1 MRSCERPL
9 KRSARDAL
17 PSSVSKLY
25 SLSIRTQ
32 GSSCR
37 RCASSSL
44 RRVTAFS
51 CSRNA
56 SRSASH
62 SSRVPIFW
70 LFIASSSLCLQQV
83 AVARATDYVGH
94 RRRESNA
101 DVHPVHLPHRDD
113 LGCGG
118 EPEGRRRRDYRRG
131 CRNARPRDCDSLA
144 QSHGGFLPSF
154 LDELLQTVE
163 RFVPSLRDVLEIGSC
178 RFHLFQLELPDAL
191 AATPYIRDQTS
202 RGKHV
207 QVLGDGLTRDGRSG
221 GQPGD
226 RERAIGA

>member
-9 KRSARDAL
+9 KRSARDAM

-44 RRVTAFS
+44 RRVSAFS
-51 CSRNA
+51 SSSNSSRA
-56 SRSASH
+56 ASH

-101 DVHPVHLPHRDD
+101 HVHPVHLPHRDD

-118 EPEGRRRRDYRRG
+118 EPADRRWHASRPRG
-131 CRNARPRDCDSLA
+131 PHARPRDCGSLA
-144 QSHGGFLPSF
+144 PSHGGFL
-154 LDELLQTVE
+154 
-163 RFVPSLRDVLEIGSC
+163 
-178 RFHLFQLELPDAL
+178 
-191 AATPYIRDQTS
+191 
-202 RGKHV
+202 
-207 QVLGDGLTRDGRSG
+207 
-221 GQPGD
+221 
-226 RERAIGA
+226 